1 VARIDLVGLTKRFDT
16 TAAVD
21 DLDLTVEDGEF
32 LSLLGPSGCGK
43 TTTLRC
49 VAGLERPTSGDI
61 LFDGSPVVSRGVFVP
76 PEKRHMGM
84 VFQSYALWPH
94 MTVAGNVG
102 YPLRR
107 AAGLDRAETADRVRE
122 MLDVVGLAE
131 YGGRLPSKLSGGQ
144 QQRVALAR
152 ALVNRPQ
159 VVLYDE
165 PLSNLDSLLRAQMRR
180 EVRRL
185 HDALGSTSIYVTHD
199 RTEAMALSD
208 RIAVMRAG
216 VIQQIGTPREIY
228 TCPANRFVADFIGF
242 DNLLKAEV
250 LSSGPDGSVVRL
262 GGGGPLVRCATIRVH
277 PAGSVVELAARASAF
292 HLARPDPAD
301 GRGHAFRAEVRAVT
315 YLGEDLEFQVQ
326 AGDVALLARIRD
338 AEVRTATGGVV
349 PARGELVELGIRPDE
364 LVEIGA

>member
-1 VARIDLVGLTKRFDT
+1 MAQIDIAGLTKRFDSGA
-16 TAAVD
+16 AAVD
-21 DLDLTVEDGEF
+21 HLDLTVQDGEF

-49 VAGLERPTSGDI
+49 VAGLERPTSGEI
-61 LFDGSPVVSRGVFVP
+61 YFDGEPMVSRGVFVQ

-94 MTVAGNVG
+94 MTAFGNIA

-107 AAGLDRAETADRVRE
+107 ARLDGTEVAARVAE

-165 PLSNLDSLLRAQMRR
+165 PLSNLDSLLRSQMRR

-208 RIAVMRAG
+208 RIAVMQAG

-250 LSSGPDGSVVRL
+250 VVSERDGALVRL
-262 GGGGPLVRCATIRVH
+262 GGDGPLVRCATDRAH
-277 PAGSVVELAARASAF
+277 PPGSVVELAARA
-292 HLARPDPAD
+292 
-301 GRGHAFRAEVRAVT
+301 GAFRLAPAAPEPGQSFRAQVRTVT
-315 YLGEDLEFQVQ
+315 YLGEDLELQVQ
-326 AGDVALLARIRD
+326 AGEIALLARIRD
-338 AEVRTATGGVV
+338 VDVRAVTQGTV
-349 PARGELVELGIRPDE
+349 PVSGDLVNLSIRPEE

>member
-1 VARIDLVGLTKRFDT
+1 M
-16 TAAVD
+16 
-21 DLDLTVEDGEF
+21 
-32 LSLLGPSGCGK
+32 
-43 TTTLRC
+43 
-49 VAGLERPTSGDI
+49 VAG
-61 LFDGSPVVSRGVFVP
+61 GVFVP

-94 MTVAGNVG
+94 MTAFGNVA

-107 AAGLDRAETADRVRE
+107 ARLDGAEVAARVGE

-185 HDALGSTSIYVTHD
+185 HDGLGSTSIYVTHD

-208 RIAVMRAG
+208 RIAVMQAG
-216 VIQQIGTPREIY
+216 VVQQIGTPREIY

-250 LSSGPDGSVVRL
+250 VASERDGALVRL
-262 GGGGPLVRCATIRVH
+262 GSDGPLVRCATSRAH
-277 PAGSVVELAARASAF
+277 PPGSIVELAARA
-292 HLARPDPAD
+292 
-301 GRGHAFRAEVRAVT
+301 GAFRLAPPALPPGQSFRAQIRAVT

-326 AGDVALLARIRD
+326 AGEVALLARIRD
-338 AEVRTATGGVV
+338 VDVRAATGGAVPVSGDVV
-349 PARGELVELGIRPDE
+349 NLGIRPEE